1 MSPFFF
7 MLNKSFK
14 VSWFISA
21 AVLFLSANF
30 IFAED
35 DSSVSRAEYEALAA
49 RVSALEANFAANS
62 SDQLGSITSKVIAA
76 LPVNSEEKT
85 TLIDSVVSAVKK
97 HEQDVNFPWMDNSK
111 WALIRNGQSIDQVV
125 KILGKPTL
133 NEPSLRKWVDFVY
146 TYQGRRPATGK
157 RVVGKVR
164 FRKGIVV
171 DLEPPVID

>member
-1 MSPFFF
+1 MR
-7 MLNKSFK
+7 NKSFK

-35 DSSVSRAEYEALAA
+35 DSSVSRAEYEALVA
-49 RVSALEANFAANS
+49 RVSALEANLAANS
-62 SDQLGSITSKVIAA
+62 SDQLDSITSTVIAA

-85 TLIDSVVSAVKK
+85 TLINSVVAAVKK

-111 WALIRNGQSIDQVV
+111 WALIRDGQSVDQIVT
-125 KILGKPTL
+125 ILGKPTF

-146 TYQGRRPATGK
+146 TYQGRRPATNQ
-157 RVVGKVR
+157 RIVGKVR
-164 FRKGIVV
+164 FRKGVVV
-171 DLEPPVID
+171 DFERPVID